1 MTQTIRRVSIAA
13 AICATAL
20 TVSVAAG
27 TKFTSTWKAPGLAG
41 GRTLGGQRVAVVA
54 ITQDQSLRMSA
65 EEAMARALT
74 AEGVTGEASYRLIPN
89 EELKDKAKAAAW
101 FEKKNVKAVVTLRL
115 LSVDTAK
122 TITPIVY
129 TSYSYYGSF
138 YDYYAWGYGNPAN
151 WQVSEETTVALE
163 LLVFSVKEGLGWAG
177 TCETTDPPKN
187 PDKFAK
193 SVVEEALKQMRKQ
206 GLLAKGK

>member
-1 MTQTIRRVSIAA
+1 MRHSMRRVSLTV
-13 AICATAL
+13 AICATVL
-20 TVSVAAG
+20 TVSLVAG
-27 TKFTSTWKAPGLAG
+27 TKFTTTWKAPGVAG

-54 ITQDQSLRMSA
+54 ITEDQSLRMA
-65 EEAMARALT
+65 TEEAMARALT
-74 AEGVTGEASYRLIPN
+74 AEGVTGEASYRLIPI

-101 FEKKNVKAVVTLRL
+101 FERKDVKAVVTLRL
-115 LSVDTAK
+115 LSVDKAK

-129 TSYSYYGSF
+129 TTYSYYGSF

-151 WQVSEETTVALE
+151 WQVTEETTVALE
-163 LLVFSVKEGLGWAG
+163 MLVFGVKEGLGWAG
-177 TCETTDPPKN
+177 TCETTDPPKS